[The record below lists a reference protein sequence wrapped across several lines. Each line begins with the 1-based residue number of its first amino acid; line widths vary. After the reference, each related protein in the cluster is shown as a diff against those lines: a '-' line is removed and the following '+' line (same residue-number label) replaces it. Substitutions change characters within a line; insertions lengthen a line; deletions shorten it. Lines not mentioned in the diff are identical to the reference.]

1 MTIAAIWTLV
11 NNEYCRRGHNSPLRE
26 GGMLPPPT
34 DLSIELMSPQGA
46 TAGQSVVSCG
56 RALLWPWLATP
67 SVYVSSKGTK

>member
-1 MTIAAIWTLV
+1 
-11 NNEYCRRGHNSPLRE
+11 
-26 GGMLPPPT
+26 MLPPPT
-34 DLSIELMSPQGA
+34 DLSIELMSAQGA